1 MKILKNSNA
10 WKNNHDLTGKKFDLL
25 KVIKFLGFR
34 KLYDKGGKRRSHFLC
49 KCKCGKQK
57 IVAGIMLHNGQV
69 KSCGF
74 CLIHPK
80 YNIDEAYFE
89 KINRE
94 DKAYLLGFILTDGT
108 VDDRKNSK
116 RIVISLDRKD
126 NHILETFRKYLKTKK
141 PISHTIR
148 KARKYKYASYALKKY
163 STLSINNVKMQK
175 DIIKLGI
182 KPQKTK
188 TIKFPT
194 NKVIPHKFMRH
205 FIRGVFDGD
214 GTCAKTKST
223 RTVSI
228 ISGSKNFI
236 LGFKKYL
243 KRFGIINTGITEYK
257 KPIVS
262 GLSYSWNLSI
272 YPSLKKRIRGNIVAE
287 NQKKFFNLI
296 YRNCVKGL
304 YLKRKKENFVSTLK

>member
-10 WKNNHDLTGKKFDLL
+10 WKNNHDLTGKKFGLL

-57 IVAGIMLHNGQV
+57 IVAGIKLHNSQI

-94 DKAYLLGFILTDGT
+94 DKAYMLGFILTDGT

-116 RIVISLDRKD
+116 RIIIGLDRKD
-126 NHILETFRKYLKTKK
+126 SHILETFKKYLKTKK
-141 PISHTIR
+141 PISYTIR
-148 KARKYKYASYALKKY
+148 KARKYKYASYPSKKY

-182 KPQKTK
+182 KPNKTK
-188 TIKFPT
+188 TVKFPS

-214 GTCAKTKST
+214 GTCAKTKSV
-223 RTVSI
+223 RNVSI

-262 GLSYSWNLSI
+262 GFSYSWNLSI
-272 YPSLKKRIRGNIVAE
+272 YPSLKRRIRGNTVAE
-287 NQKKFFNLI
+287 NQKRFFNLI
-296 YRNCVKGL
+296 YRNCIKDL